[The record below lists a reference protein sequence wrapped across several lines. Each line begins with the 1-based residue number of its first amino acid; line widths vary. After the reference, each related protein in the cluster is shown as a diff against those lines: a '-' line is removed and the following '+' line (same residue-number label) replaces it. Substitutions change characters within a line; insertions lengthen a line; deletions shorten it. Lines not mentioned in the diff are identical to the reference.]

1 MTGLSDSGGSEL
13 DWNQSGKTAGRTWAP
28 VIREEKSWEN
38 KHDNQKPHQS
48 LKLKTR
54 ETQNNPRLELN
65 TINMNRNVL
74 ILLKISRQLKN
85 RSADPETWEWNS
97 NTIKPQIIHQDG
109 QNAASCIHVWE
120 QWNYDPHAFICIAFD
135 NKFQSCF
142 INDKL
147 KASEVRS
154 N

>member
-28 VIREEKSWEN
+28 VIGEEKSWEN
-38 KHDNQKPHQS
+38 KHDNQKHHQS

-65 TINMNRNVL
+65 TINVKNVL
-74 ILLKISRQLKN
+74 ILLKISRQLKI

-109 QNAASCIHVWE
+109 QTAASCIYLYRLWQQIPE
-120 QWNYDPHAFICIAFD
+120 LLY
-135 NKFQSCF
+135 
-142 INDKL
+142 
-147 KASEVRS
+147 
-154 N
+154 